1 LSKAFGVIG
10 AFVTGSSQI
19 KEFLINVA
27 RQFIFTTALPP
38 ADIAACLASLDILE
52 EDPELPT
59 RLQQKAAFLRN
70 GLRTLGFQTL
80 ASETQII
87 PLLIGDSMRTLQMA
101 QTLREHGV
109 YAVAIRPP
117 TVPMGSARI
126 RFSVMASHTE
136 EDLVFALDIVEKV
149 GKEMG
154 IIVSVPSSGS
164 RKDIDSRHLPG
175 GKVCTPNPNES
186 SGNAIG

>member
-1 LSKAFGVIG
+1 MGGGLAPTQAVISVNTLSKAFGVIG

-38 ADIAACLASLDILE
+38 ADIAACLAALDILE
-52 EDPELPT
+52 EDPELPI
-59 RLQQKAAFLRN
+59 RLQQKATFLRN

-87 PLLIGDSMRTLQMA
+87 PLLIGDSTRALQMA

-117 TVPMGSARI
+117 TVPMGSARM

-136 EDLVFALDIVEKV
+136 DDLAFALDVIEKV
-149 GKEMG
+149 GKGMG
-154 IIVSVPSSGS
+154 VI
-164 RKDIDSRHLPG
+164 
-175 GKVCTPNPNES
+175 E
-186 SGNAIG
+186 